1 MTLQSNI
8 NISRAPPFF
17 TVRYLSVLSGATL
30 ISFNDPAE
38 DALFRRRHTEKQGF
52 PAAPIHSRLV
62 GSERSCKLTV
72 EDVNLN
78 P

>member
-1 MTLQSNI
+1 MLQSNI

-17 TVRYLSVLSGATL
+17 TVRYLSVLSGAAL
-30 ISFNDPAE
+30 RSNDPAK